1 MLSSKALTAAEKQR
15 CYHQRHSQLQKNNDA
30 IIKGTHSCRKTT
42 MLSSKALTAAEKQ
55 RCYRQRRNSN
65 QEKRAEFLSKCR
77 QKYQLDKQLGKRK
90 SIQEM
95 TERAQRHQRKVWRQ
109 QQQDHRRKLQNEIQ
123 TLTPPN
129 LPTTQYEIPMV
140 ANPGPSRQRTTE
152 KKIQKRM
159 KNKCFKDN
167 VKLQQHVDML
177 SKRVNVYKQRWLK
190 EKVKTGDK
198 LGIEDT
204 PRTKTRKLLRNF
216 VSKKTKKNPC
226 LP

>member
-1 MLSSKALTAAEKQR
+1 
-15 CYHQRHSQLQKNNDA
+15 
-30 IIKGTHSCRKTT
+30 
-42 MLSSKALTAAEKQ
+42 
-55 RCYRQRRNSN
+55 
-65 QEKRAEFLSKCR
+65 
-77 QKYQLDKQLGKRK
+77 
-90 SIQEM
+90 
-95 TERAQRHQRKVWRQ
+95 
-109 QQQDHRRKLQNEIQ
+109 
-123 TLTPPN
+123 
-129 LPTTQYEIPMV
+129 
-140 ANPGPSRQRTTE
+140 
-152 KKIQKRM
+152 M